1 MAFRRIY
8 DDKNNK
14 LLILKNRK
22 NIVRKDCNFITSNYE
37 EFRGKKITFDDDFLS
52 NITSKN
58 IDNFLIKFIP
68 EQYDGLSIDGIIIK
82 PIKVCNVE

>member
-1 MAFRRIY
+1 MGFRKIF

-22 NIVRKDCNFITSNYE
+22 NIDRKDCNFIINNYKE
-37 EFRGKKITFDDDFLS
+37 YRSKKIIPDDDFLF
-52 NITSKN
+52 NINSKN

-68 EQYDGLSIDGIIIK
+68 EDYDGLSIEGIVIK
-82 PIKVCNVE
+82 PIKVDNAE